1 MCDIGLNYRLLFGGF
16 VSLLLHFVVLYQG
29 IDSHQKPEQLQLK
42 AAPALQVSM
51 PPVRQLPA
59 NYFRQSTHQTNHTAL
74 AAAPENVTATPALQS
89 PENALPPVAQPADT
103 MPVSGENNL
112 PFLLDGL
119 EVLLED
125 FDPAETG
132 SAILRIRIDENGTAT
147 EIEFM
152 ESSLSPVMENL
163 VRQRFMAAHYQP
175 GMEAGRAISGE
186 VLFTIGISPA
196 DSLN

>member
-1 MCDIGLNYRLLFGGF
+1 MCDIGINYRLLFGGF
-16 VSLLLHFVVLYQG
+16 VSLLLHFVLLYQG
-29 IDSHQKPEQLQLK
+29 IDSHKKPGQFQSK
-42 AAPALQVSM
+42 AVPALQVRM
-51 PPVRQLPA
+51 PPARQLPE
-59 NYFRQSTHQTNHTAL
+59 NYFRQSTNQTNHTAL
-74 AAAPENVTATPALQS
+74 AATPENVPAAPALQ
-89 PENALPPVAQPADT
+89 PPANALPPVAQPAST
-103 MPVSGENNL
+103 MPVSAENNL

-152 ESSLSPVMENL
+152 ESSLSPVMESL

-175 GMEAGRAISGE
+175 GIEAGKAIPGE
-186 VLFTIGISPA
+186 VLFTIGVSPA
-196 DSLN
+196 DLLN